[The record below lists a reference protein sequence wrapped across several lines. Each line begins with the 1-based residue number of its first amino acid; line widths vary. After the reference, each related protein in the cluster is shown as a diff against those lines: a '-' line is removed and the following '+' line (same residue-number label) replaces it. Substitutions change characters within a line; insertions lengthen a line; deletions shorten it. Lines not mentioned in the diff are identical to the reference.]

1 MSIQNFQKIVLF
13 IMKTFPTS
21 VGMTKK
27 MLKIKKKLSL
37 IIEHLKSSTNELL
50 ERLVVFKKERNRLLN
65 NKTKVLN
72 QPNYIE
78 EVYYVSNKVPT
89 LNWNLTCSKCE
100 KTCRKNCEAVNM
112 FLWGCESFSWGYCIT
127 CKHSWSRH
135 YNDKYIFERVKK
147 VRKTTR

>member
-50 ERLVVFKKERNRLLN
+50 ERLVVFKRNRLLN

-89 LNWNLTCSKCE
+89 LN
-100 KTCRKNCEAVNM
+100 
-112 FLWGCESFSWGYCIT
+112 
-127 CKHSWSRH
+127 
-135 YNDKYIFERVKK
+135 
-147 VRKTTR
+147 